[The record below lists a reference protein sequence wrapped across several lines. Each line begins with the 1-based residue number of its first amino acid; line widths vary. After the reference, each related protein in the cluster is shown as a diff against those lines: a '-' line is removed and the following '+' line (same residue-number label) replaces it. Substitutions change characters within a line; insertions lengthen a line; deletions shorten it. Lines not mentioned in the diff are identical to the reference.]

1 MTGLEPKG
9 SSRNSAGPPPISAAA
24 LKTDHETAAA
34 LDRKLAGIDINLLV
48 SLEALLICRNVT
60 HAARRIGQTQPAMS
74 RALGR
79 LRDLLGDDIL
89 VRSSTGLRLTARG
102 EHLAQI
108 VPPTMSNLRDLLSS
122 RQSEPS
128 IRLSINA
135 HLMPALLPH
144 FLRSSDHGNEV
155 LRVSTHKSCEEGLNQ
170 LRTRTVQYMLGAAEN
185 TGEDIDKEI
194 VFREDFV
201 TLVAFERHS
210 LGGARPT
217 PEAFLDLTHV
227 SLVEDGAPVFPQLA
241 EAMTRSGIRS
251 AQLFEVPDVT
261 SAALMVSE
269 SKLALTVPRSIA
281 GWLTRTLPLSALLPP
296 IDIPSQ
302 EVCMCWLA
310 QDQDDQDVRRVV
322 DCIGSSAR
330 EACALDQAQVR
341 TVRSLSGRE

>member
-1 MTGLEPKG
+1 MEPKG
-9 SSRNSAGPPPISAAA
+9 SSRSGIGLPPVSSATSKTEHEAA
-24 LKTDHETAAA
+24 TA

-60 HAARRIGQTQPAMS
+60 HAARRISQTQPAMS
-74 RALGR
+74 RALAR

-89 VRSSTGLRLTARG
+89 VRSSTGLKLTARG

-122 RQSEPS
+122 RQSEPG
-128 IRLSINA
+128 IRLSINT

-155 LRVSTHKSCEEGLNQ
+155 LRVSTHKSCAEGLAQ

-185 TGEDIDKEI
+185 IGEEINKEI

-201 TLVAFERHS
+201 TLVAFERHR
-210 LGGARPT
+210 LGGMRPT
-217 PEAFLDLTHV
+217 PEAFSGLTHV

-241 EAMTRSGIRS
+241 EAMMRSGIGS

-269 SKLALTVPRSIA
+269 STLALTVPRSIA

-296 IDIPSQ
+296 IAIPPQ

-310 QDQDDQDVRRVV
+310 DGQDDQDVRRVV
-322 DCIGSSAR
+322 DCIGGSAR
-330 EACALDQAQVR
+330 AACALDQAQIR
-341 TVRSLSGRE
+341 TVRSLSGQE